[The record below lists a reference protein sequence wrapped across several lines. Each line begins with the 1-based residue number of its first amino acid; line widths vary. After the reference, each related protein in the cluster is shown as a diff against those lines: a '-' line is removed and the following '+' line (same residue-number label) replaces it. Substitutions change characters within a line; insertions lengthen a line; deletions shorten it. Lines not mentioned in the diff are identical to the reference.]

1 VIHPDTRVVHISEQ
15 VGSGLVATR
24 LLPRGT
30 ITWVRDPLDVSWP
43 LAQVLSW
50 PTRDTAVVWRTCL
63 QVNGEVV
70 QPWDNARFMNHA
82 CEPNA
87 AGTEFGFE
95 VALRDI
101 QASEELTNDYGS
113 YCVSGEPPFKCAC
126 GCGRC
131 RGERV
136 YDGNEAARTRLRPLL
151 KAALSQVANV
161 EQALGDLLR
170 AYPDRLLTAIKAAR
184 QAADG
189 RDLLEE
195 TWKQVWKRKGTALV
209 DRASYTAADL
219 FAADGF
225 DGALGKTTDASRSHI
240 ASVICRALNVAAGRR
255 ILEVG
260 CGAGA
265 ILSLLQH
272 TGATLCGTDYSPP
285 HIDIARRA
293 LPDAS
298 FHEAEAFRQPF
309 ADASFDAILSHG
321 VFLYFSDLDY
331 AEAVLREMLRVAASH
346 ARLLVMDV
354 PDAALRAEC
363 EAVRRAAGASLS
375 PKHLYYPRGF
385 FHQFACRHSLVAEIS
400 EQEVPDYGNAR
411 FRYNVLMRR
420 ATEGFPR

>member
-1 VIHPDTRVVHISEQ
+1 
-15 VGSGLVATR
+15 
-24 LLPRGT
+24 
-30 ITWVRDPLDVSWP
+30 
-43 LAQVLSW
+43 
-50 PTRDTAVVWRTCL
+50 
-63 QVNGEVV
+63 
-70 QPWDNARFMNHA
+70 MNHA

-101 QASEELTNDYGS
+101 QAGEELTNDYGS
-113 YCVSGEPPFKCAC
+113 YCISGEPPFACAC
-126 GCGRC
+126 GCARC

-136 YDGNEAARTRLRPLL
+136 YDGHEAARARLRPLL
-151 KAALSQVANV
+151 EEALAHVANL
-161 EQALGDLLR
+161 EQALGDLLS
-170 AYPDRLLTAIKAAR
+170 AYPDRLPAAIKATG

-189 RDLLEE
+189 RDLFEE
-195 TWKQVWKRKGTALV
+195 TWKQVWERKGTALL

-240 ASVICRALNVAAGRR
+240 ASVICRALNIATGRR

-265 ILSLLQH
+265 VLSLLQY

-293 LPDAS
+293 LPDVE
-298 FHEAEAFRQPF
+298 FHAAEACRQPF

-331 AEAVLREMLRVAASH
+331 AEAVLREMLRVAAPR
-346 ARLLVMDV
+346 ARLLVMDI
-354 PDAALRAEC
+354 PDAALQAEC

-375 PKHLYYPRGF
+375 PRHLYYSRCF
-385 FHQFACRHSLVAEIS
+385 FDEFARRHALTAEIFP
-400 EQEVPDYGNAR
+400 QDTPDYGNAR
-411 FRYNVLMRR
+411 FRYNVLLRR
-420 ATEGFPR
+420 K